1 MSAVLTFEQTI
12 QAPIDQVYRAFT
24 NATALREWLC
34 DTATVD
40 ARPGGR
46 VYLAW
51 ISNYYRRGRLHPA
64 RTQRTR
70 SLHLGRS

>member
-1 MSAVLTFEQTI
+1 MSAVLTFEQTV

-51 ISNYYRRGRLHPA
+51 ISNYFAAGVY
-64 RTQRTR
+64 TQLEPNALVAFTWA
-70 SLHLGRS
+70 GP